1 MKALF
6 VDIFDDTYIFTK
18 DGFELFYTM
27 NYLSFDD
34 ILSLEEIDYVKASY
48 DMFKIL
54 QELDFYCDVDNL
66 NQAFES
72 VISGKDEEWVD
83 IECNDCYD
91 DDDEDFT
98 GFNEKSDC
106 FRIYSYE
113 VELDDFYNY
122 D

>member
-1 MKALF
+1 MKALL
-6 VDIFDDTYIFTK
+6 VDIFEDIYIFTK
-18 DGFELFYTM
+18 DGFELFYKM
-27 NYLSFDD
+27 DYPSFDD
-34 ILSLEEIDYVKASY
+34 ILSLDEIDYVKASY

-54 QELDFYCDVDNL
+54 QELDFYCDVDSL

-72 VISGKDEEWVD
+72 VISGKDKEWVD

-91 DDDEDFT
+91 DEDFT
-98 GFNEKSDC
+98 VFNEKSDC
-106 FRIYSYE
+106 FRIYSFD